1 LRGFKGCDMLGI
13 GICIRSGQGM
23 QTRSLCAG
31 RGAGESAD
39 SYSSSLIKCLGKLDM
54 HCVGLV
60 HAYAWPPRDVSR
72 LQPLASIS
80 TTQHHI
86 LGRLT

>member
-1 LRGFKGCDMLGI
+1 MLGI

-31 RGAGESAD
+31 RGARESAD

-54 HCVGLV
+54 RCK
-60 HAYAWPPRDVSR
+60 DVR
-72 LQPLASIS
+72 GCAAAAVAACTVLALYMHMHGPQG
-80 TTQHHI
+80 TCRGCNH
-86 LGRLT
+86 